1 MPTSQFKK
9 LRVGVLFGGR
19 SAEHEVSL
27 ASGRAIMSNL
37 DQSRYE
43 IVPILIT
50 LEGSWRILPKPEAE
64 PEEGSEVFFPPVP
77 GKNTLLFPE
86 GGEAGIIDVFFPIIH
101 GTFGEDG
108 TLQGLLEMAGAAFVG
123 PGCLSS
129 AVSMDKTAAKAL
141 LRAAGLPVLPS
152 LNIIQSR
159 WEVDRAGIIDDASSD
174 IGFPLFVKPAS
185 TGSSVGIH
193 RVESAKEFTAAV
205 DNAFSYDFK
214 VLIEEE
220 AKGRELEC
228 AVIEDPSGGPPL
240 ASPLAEIR
248 PLKGWYDY
256 EAKYT
261 LGKTEVIIPADI
273 SGGAKGKM
281 QEIAR
286 TAFGALGCSGLARV
300 DFFFRETRGEIYIN
314 ELNTLPG
321 FTELSGYPKMIAK
334 AGIDYSSM
342 LDRLIEC
349 ALARQARTN
358 KRLYRKTDNLS

>member
-1 MPTSQFKK
+1 MATSQGGK

-19 SAEHEVSL
+19 STEHEVSL

-37 DQSRYE
+37 DQNRYE
-43 IVPILIT
+43 VVPILIT
-50 LEGSWRILPKPEAE
+50 PAGGWRLLPEPEAE
-64 PEEGSEVFFPPVP
+64 AEAGLEVFFPPVP
-77 GKNTLLFPE
+77 GKNALLFPE
-86 GGEAGIIDVFFPIIH
+86 GGEAGAVDVFFPIIH

-108 TLQGLLEMAGAAFVG
+108 TLQGLLELASAAFVG

-129 AVSMDKTAAKAL
+129 AASMDKTAAKAL

-152 LNIIQSR
+152 QNITQSH
-159 WEVDRAGIIDDASSD
+159 WEAEREGILDDASSD

-193 RVESAKEFTAAV
+193 RVESAEDFAAAV
-205 DNAFSYDFK
+205 DDAFSYDSK

-228 AVIEDPSGGPPL
+228 AIIEDPSGGPPL
-240 ASPLAEIR
+240 ASPLAEIF
-248 PLKGWYDY
+248 PLEGWYDY

-261 LGKTEVIIPADI
+261 PGKTEVTIPANV
-273 SGGAKGKM
+273 SRGASGKM

-286 TAFGALGCSGLARV
+286 AAFGALGCSGLARV

-321 FTELSGYPKMIAK
+321 FTELSGYPKMIAE
-334 AGIDYSSM
+334 AGINYPAI
-342 LDRLIEC
+342 LDRLIDC
-349 ALARQARTN
+349 ALARQARVA
-358 KRLYRKTDNLS
+358 KRHFSRSN